1 MFISPLRRRT
11 SHVANIDTSVQLR
24 SCSTRCKRSARSIQ
38 ANVKHSISVAS
49 GRSAVRHSP
58 TILVPLELFYP
69 FSNLSS
75 PLGYTPVRP
84 APTLNDRLVIHVDP
98 TDKTRVHLLDIE
110 NFIPF
115 DFSYPLVLSYRSR
128 EWRMATVATSNGT
141 VLPSHLIYPRC
152 FAFED
157 LVARYNIYPLF
168 LYRRTISVTL
178 DRLIF
183 STCVFYED

>member
-11 SHVANIDTSVQLR
+11 SQVANIDTSVQLR

-58 TILVPLELFYP
+58 TILVPFELFHP

-84 APTLNDRLVIHVDP
+84 APTLSDRLVINVDP
-98 TDKTRVHLLDIE
+98 TGKIRIHLLDIE
-110 NFIPF
+110 NFLPF
-115 DFSYPLVLSYRSR
+115 DFSYPLVRSVLSIPGMADVNRRNVERNRSSFSPNLFR
-128 EWRMATVATSNGT
+128 LFCIRGFSWTV
-141 VLPSHLIYPRC
+141 
-152 FAFED
+152 
-157 LVARYNIYPLF
+157 
-168 LYRRTISVTL
+168 
-178 DRLIF
+178 
-183 STCVFYED
+183 